1 MPNPTT
7 SEKSQLTAIQ
17 NQTAETVPFEVPIMP
32 ESLNPAY
39 WAEWDGLIRHLH
51 RQEAWTPEKAS
62 VVETYIINL
71 AAIRSAQ
78 MRMTLDGGPIGP
90 DGKQHPASAII
101 VRHSGALNKL
111 GEQLGLGKGK
121 LLPVKKDEPQTPG
134 NSVWQA

>member
-17 NQTAETVPFEVPIMP
+17 NQTAETAPFETPIMP

-121 LLPVKKDEPQTPG
+121 LLPVKKDEPQNPG
-134 NSVWQA
+134 NSVWKA